1 MAENDKNANYN
12 IHPYQTDNWV
22 NASLERNKYRFLLDS
37 RYGGG
42 AYQNGKYLIP
52 HKREDQNDYD
62 IRRSKSAYNNQYQA
76 ILNAHYKPIFKNKA
90 KRVIKEDTPQ
100 SYLDLYESFL
110 NNADGKGNSLQK
122 LMERSA
128 GDCKNLGASFLV
140 MNNDIDIDSS
150 IEDVIDK
157 REGVPYAFIVTPD
170 VVYQYETDSFGNLIS
185 LEWYQQNGSEIY
197 DKFGYASDSTS
208 GFPTS
213 PNTSN
218 DANGEQIIVGVNLD
232 SWYIVD
238 GENRQE
244 LAPNT
249 IGMLPVVRL
258 VEDESDDI
266 IPMPSLYGVAR
277 MQNRL
282 FNLSSIITDISDN
295 QAFSI
300 FTYPSF
306 PNSGLEYS
314 TTKGIGYPADSSNK
328 PEFISPDATQLKT
341 LMDLE
346 SSLVNMMYQAG
357 VVSHLQRFQQSAESK
372 EIDRA
377 RLNDLLGTFKYQ
389 IEQSEEKLMM
399 IFGEFVG
406 YDYDYIVL
414 YSEDFGVSTLTE
426 RIDRFNSLDATKI
439 SSTLYTKLEQDLA
452 EAMLKFGDEEEK
464 DQFLDDIAQ
473 EREQAQRQLEIDTQF

>member
-1 MAENDKNANYN
+1 MAENNKNANYD
-12 IHPYQTDNWV
+12 IHPYQTNNWV
-22 NASLERNKYRFLLDS
+22 NASLEGNKYTFLLDS
-37 RYGGG
+37 RYGTG

-52 HKREDQNDYD
+52 HKRENQNDYD

-76 ILNAHYKPIFKNKA
+76 ILNAHYKPIFKNEA
-90 KRVIKEDTPQ
+90 KRVINEDTPQ
-100 SYLDLYESFL
+100 SYLDLYQAFL

-128 GDCKNLGASFLV
+128 GDTKNLGASFLV
-140 MNNDIDIDSS
+140 VNNEVDIDSS
-150 IEDVIDK
+150 IEDVINN
-157 REGVPYAFIVTPD
+157 RSGVPYAFVVTPD
-170 VVYQYETDSFGNLIS
+170 VVYQYETDSFGNLTA
-185 LEWYQQNGSEIY
+185 LEWYQQDGSEIY
-197 DKFGYASDSTS
+197 DRFGYTTASTS
-208 GFPTS
+208 GFPAS
-213 PNTSN
+213 PNDTFS
-218 DANGEQIIVGVNLD
+218 ESYQQIIVGVDLE
-232 SWYIVD
+232 SWYIVED
-238 GENRQE
+238 GQKKV

-249 IGMLPVVRL
+249 INMLPVVRL

-282 FNLSSIITDISDN
+282 FNLGSIITDIADN

-300 FTYPSF
+300 FTYPQF
-306 PNSGLEYS
+306 PNSGLEYGVN
-314 TTKGIGYPADSSNK
+314 KGIGYPADSSNK
-328 PEFISPDATQLKT
+328 PEFISPDASQLKT

-377 RLNDLLGTFKYQ
+377 RLNDLLGTYKYQ
-389 IEQSEEKLMM
+389 IEQAEEKLMT
-399 IFGEFVG
+399 IFGEYVG

-426 RIDRFNSLDATKI
+426 RIDRFNNLDATKI
-439 SSTLYTKLEQDLA
+439 SSTLYTKLEQELA
-452 EAMLKFGDEEEK
+452 EAMLKFSDEEEK
-464 DQFLDDIAQ
+464 DQFLEDIAQ
-473 EREQAQRQLEIDTQF
+473 EREQAQRQLEIETQF